1 MAAKSSRIW
10 FAAHG
15 WLGLPLWALMV
26 FVCLTGSVATVSQE
40 ITWLVDPSVR
50 ANAPSADAEPLGLD
64 AIAAAVK
71 RAEPDVIVT
80 KLVRPVKSNL
90 ALKAT
95 VSRPNGT
102 ATTLHVN
109 PYTGAIQGVAPDFDL
124 QQFLRA
130 LHGWLL
136 TPFRGG
142 YPLGW
147 FAVAA
152 LSLPLLGSLV
162 TGIVV
167 HKKFWR
173 LYARPR
179 LRIAAGARAFWGD
192 FHRLS
197 AVWALPFVAIM
208 GVTACWFL
216 IEAVLFENGVM
227 TRNAAIPPVLA
238 RDATPVSPA
247 RPPLVG
253 FDQAVKAAQG
263 AAPDLSLH
271 SVTIAQNAYALIEVE
286 GRGAYPLLLETV
298 GVNPYDGAVGWTRR
312 VSDRA
317 GWELVTESMRPLHT
331 GDFAGLWLKL
341 VYFVFGLLLT
351 GLVLSGMMVWTKRTV
366 RATAE
371 AFAAPGVKP
380 RRAEVSP

>member
-1 MAAKSSRIW
+1 M
-10 FAAHG
+10 
-15 WLGLPLWALMV
+15 WALLF
-26 FVCLTGSVATVSQE
+26 FVCLTGTVATVSQE

-50 ANAPSADAEPLGLD
+50 ANAPSADADPLGLD

-95 VSRPNGT
+95 VSRPDGT

-109 PYTGAIQGVAPDFDL
+109 PYTGDIQGLAPDFDL

-142 YPLGW
+142 YPIGW

-152 LSLPLLGSLV
+152 LSLPLIGSLV
-162 TGIVV
+162 TGIMV

-173 LYARPR
+173 LYAKPR
-179 LRIAAGARAFWGD
+179 LRIASGARAFWGD

-197 AVWALPFVAIM
+197 AVWAIPFVAIM

-216 IEAVLFENGVM
+216 IEAMLFENGIM

-238 RDATPVSPA
+238 REATPVSPGGAPA
-247 RPPLVG
+247 RVG
-253 FDQAVKAAQG
+253 FDQAVASAQA
-263 AAPDLSLH
+263 AAPNLSLH

-298 GVNPYDGAVGWTRR
+298 GINPYDGQVGWTRR

-317 GWELVTESMRPLHT
+317 GWELATESMRPLHT

-341 VYFVFGLLLT
+341 VYFLFGLMT
-351 GLVLSGMMVWTKRTV
+351 SALVLSGMMVWTKRTV
-366 RATAE
+366 RATIE
-371 AFAAPGVKP
+371 AFARAAPDRRP
-380 RRAEVSP
+380 RQAEASP